1 MDFDKLKIIDKVLG
15 VVAIIAI
22 IIGIFYRPLLL
33 EAGVLCIFWLALDM
47 YVDLKTSKL
56 DFLIDVLLIAVF
68 IILPFFVPNI
78 YNLSTLASI
87 MPSIH
92 GTSKETLA
100 VLMIISG
107 LLVVVALNV
116 VDIIYML
123 REEVIEL

>member
-33 EAGVLCIFWLALDM
+33 EAGVLCLFWLALDM
-47 YVDLKTSKL
+47 YVAFKTSKL
-56 DFLIDVLLIAVF
+56 DFLIDALLIAVF

-92 GTSKETLA
+92 GIPKKTLA
-100 VLMIISG
+100 VLAIVTG
-107 LLVVVALNV
+107 LLVVVALNAIDV
-116 VDIIYML
+116 IHML
-123 REEVIEL
+123 REETIEL